1 MKRFSKIFGAIVLV
15 LLIAA
20 PAWPAA
26 LTLTNER
33 ISSIGNLRMV
43 TGTSSVASGDT
54 YAVPMGTVISVH
66 ITARNAL
73 GNVNPTVFYNLSG
86 TTITVYTTGLA
97 AGGTSMTYDFM
108 IVGF

>member
-43 TGTSSVASGDT
+43 TGPSSVASGDT
-54 YAVPMGTVISVH
+54 YAVISVH